1 MRSFIRCLKLLKYGS
16 CVRKQLTFML
26 VIAVIG
32 MILEFRSINSFIGG
46 FYIFLFPITIGHMF
60 ISLSMS
66 GLIQSSVL
74 KKKLQVLYPY
84 VVSFP
89 LMSLSLLVV
98 IAHRVWLIH
107 NGVEGLTD
115 AENRM
120 IQSTSL
126 LEMGIFMFFCFIYF
140 ALVYK
145 FYAPSFIFFIAFMI
159 PGMVIVQ
166 NDTFGISRL
175 LAIDFRSAV
184 IATII
189 LFISGNLVSLIIS
202 NLVYKYS
209 LSEYMIKR
217 SVGKMQW

>member
-1 MRSFIRCLKLLKYGS
+1 
-16 CVRKQLTFML
+16 ML

-89 LMSLSLLVV
+89 LMLLSLLVV

-126 LEMGIFMFFCFIYF
+126 LEIGIFYVLLLYIFC
-140 ALVYK
+140 
-145 FYAPSFIFFIAFMI
+145 
-159 PGMVIVQ
+159 
-166 NDTFGISRL
+166 IS
-175 LAIDFRSAV
+175 I
-184 IATII
+184 
-189 LFISGNLVSLIIS
+189 
-202 NLVYKYS
+202 
-209 LSEYMIKR
+209 
-217 SVGKMQW
+217 